1 MGTLSSSLCQTL
13 NKGTVDLI
21 PVIGLW
27 LLTDGLGEDRGQIGV
42 LKEVKR
48 EKRRGSISQE
58 VGWVPS
64 RLLDKDLFS
73 PKYRGCDHS
82 PQRFFSITSFDEGF
96 LNIKMAS
103 FNRTVDTRVVRW
115 DADMVYVVLL
125 QEVLNCL
132 DKCRA
137 TICDYLFNCSPMT

>member
-58 VGWVPS
+58 VG
-64 RLLDKDLFS
+64 
-73 PKYRGCDHS
+73 
-82 PQRFFSITSFDEGF
+82 
-96 LNIKMAS
+96 
-103 FNRTVDTRVVRW
+103 
-115 DADMVYVVLL
+115 
-125 QEVLNCL
+125 
-132 DKCRA
+132 
-137 TICDYLFNCSPMT
+137 